1 MERNSSADACRAME
15 RDLSAEARRAKADVF
30 SRAIVI
36 LLALALGVSLAAQAS
51 SGEKYVGTWTGTWD
65 GAGMG
70 TFEMTLDKAKDAP
83 QGAQGALTGRVEVGT
98 DGGNYNATFKTIAF
112 DGPKMTAR
120 YEFPLD
126 TSAEIVVTA
135 TFEDKSATGTWA
147 MRPKG
152 QEGDL
157 AAGTFAVTRK

>member
-1 MERNSSADACRAME
+1 MQ
-15 RDLSAEARRAKADVF
+15 RDLSAEARRAKADGF
-30 SRAIVI
+30 SRATAF
-36 LLALALGVSLAAQAS
+36 LLALTFGVSLAAQAS

-65 GAGMG
+65 GAGTG
-70 TFEMTLDKAKDAP
+70 TFEMTLDKSKDAP
-83 QGAQGALTGRVEVGT
+83 PGSLTGRVEVGT

-135 TFEDKSATGTWA
+135 TFEDKSAKGTWA

-157 AAGTFAVTRK
+157 AGGTFAVTRK

>member
-1 MERNSSADACRAME
+1 MKMEREGFR
-15 RDLSAEARRAKADVF
+15 
-30 SRAIVI
+30 RAIVFF
-36 LLALALGVSLAAQAS
+36 LALALGVALGAQAS

-65 GAGMG
+65 GAGTG
-70 TFEMTLDKAKDAP
+70 TFEMTLDKSKDAP
-83 QGAQGALTGRVEVGT
+83 PGSLTGRVEVGT
-98 DGGNYNATFKTIAF
+98 DGGNYNAAFKTIAF

-135 TFEDKSATGTWA
+135 TFEDKSAKGTWA

-152 QEGDL
+152 QDGDL
-157 AAGTFAVTRK
+157 AGGTFAVTRK